1 MQTMKN
7 KNREI
12 SNNKGKR
19 LFTRM
24 TQAGHPSPTVACL
37 LLCYLFRATHPP
49 AFIAMNR
56 PHRSKIISPIYV

>member
-12 SNNKGKR
+12 PNNKGKR

-37 LLCYLFRATHPP
+37 LSCHLFKATHPP
-49 AFIAMNR
+49 AFIA
-56 PHRSKIISPIYV
+56 HEQVASF